1 MMHDRKYAKLPEVK
15 EVNQCEASKKNI
27 QPFIFRLHTENWI
40 PQNKKRISINPIET
54 SKFEYPKFL
63 LNIEIDSVISMHRIF
78 KNRTMDGQK

>member
-1 MMHDRKYAKLPEVK
+1 MLHDRKYAKLPEVK